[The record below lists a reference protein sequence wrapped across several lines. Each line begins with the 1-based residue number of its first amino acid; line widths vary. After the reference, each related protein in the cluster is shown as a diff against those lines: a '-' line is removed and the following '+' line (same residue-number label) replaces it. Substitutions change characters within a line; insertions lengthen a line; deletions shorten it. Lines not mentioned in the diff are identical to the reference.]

1 MSAESES
8 SSNVMA
14 EAMNGDGA
22 TPLVS
27 VIVPVYGVERYLDAC
42 VEGLVGQTYAILRS
56 CSSTTGRPTAAL
68 RCAMRG
74 RRGMSGSA

>member
-1 MSAESES
+1 MSAESET
-8 SSNVMA
+8 SSNVTA

-42 VEGLVGQTYAILRS
+42 VEGLVGQTYRNLEILLVDDGS
-56 CSSTTGRPTAAL
+56 PTAAL

>member
-1 MSAESES
+1 MSAESET
-8 SSNVMA
+8 SSNVTA

-42 VEGLVGQTYAILRS
+42 VEGLVGPTYRNLEILL
-56 CSSTTGRPTAAL
+56 PTAAL